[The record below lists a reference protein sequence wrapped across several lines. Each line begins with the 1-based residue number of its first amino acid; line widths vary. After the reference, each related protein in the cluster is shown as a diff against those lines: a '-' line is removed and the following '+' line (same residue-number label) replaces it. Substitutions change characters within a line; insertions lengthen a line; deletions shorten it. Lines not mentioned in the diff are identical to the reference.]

1 MDKNDHRIE
10 ELRNQA
16 MGELNKEEKARGDIA
31 LRLKKPAADLVREVS
46 HATLKP
52 YGKAAE
58 SLVMLGYGV
67 WMETNG
73 SGPTPPSGPK
83 PAAK

>member
-31 LRLKKPAADLVREVS
+31 LRLKKPAADLVRDVS

-52 YGKAAE
+52 Y
-58 SLVMLGYGV
+58 
-67 WMETNG
+67 
-73 SGPTPPSGPK
+73 
-83 PAAK
+83 